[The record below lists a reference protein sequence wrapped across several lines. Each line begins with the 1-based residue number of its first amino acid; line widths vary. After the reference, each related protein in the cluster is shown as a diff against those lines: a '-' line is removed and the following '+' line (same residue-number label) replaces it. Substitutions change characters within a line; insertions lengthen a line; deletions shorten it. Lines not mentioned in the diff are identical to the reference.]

1 MKKIFIVFAVLFLF
15 QSELFAE
22 ESQSKSGVI
31 STVYSQLTQTSAQ
44 LTGKMDGSIFSAM
57 QTIFFNSLAFSLIGL
72 ILVFWL
78 FKHLKGGGFSRDD
91 LFKGGTWLI
100 TVACIYGIMSSYS
113 AYAEFK
119 SWFLIPQ
126 HILKVV
132 IGSFAGT
139 SNAGAMLDNLVVK
152 VIVVWEKAY
161 DYGLEDIARDQGV
174 ISKLFGGGEDGWRT
188 NIIVFLGLLIWFF
201 TIGGYTIIAVIIFIM
216 QIMSNFALSI
226 FGCFAPMVIILLL
239 IPQTRGYFF
248 SWLKNYIAIS
258 FYIPMTMLPLM
269 LLDKGMGLMNLNETT
284 LWENTFSQ
292 FAFSLVLGGIAFYIL
307 TKIPE
312 WINIILGT
320 QESGSGFLAGTAQ
333 SMVGGTW
340 KAGQTAYT
348 GAKHTMNGTKK
359 LAGATVKGLAAGA
372 SGGIGAVAGAARFGV
387 GMFKGAGEG
396 ASGARKAGANMAN
409 AIRNPRTTIKN
420 GFKAASTFFSR

>member
-1 MKKIFIVFAVLFLF
+1 MKKLFMIFAVLFLF

-22 ESQSKSGVI
+22 EKQPTAGVI

-44 LTGKMDGSIFSAM
+44 LTGQIDGSIFGAM
-57 QTIFFNSLAFSLIGL
+57 QSIFFNSLAFSLIGL

-100 TVACIYGIMSSYS
+100 IVACIYGIMSSYS

-126 HILKVV
+126 HILKAV
-132 IGSFAGT
+132 IGSFAGGQ
-139 SNAGAMLDNLVVK
+139 SAGGMLDSLVSK
-152 VIVVWEKAY
+152 VIDVYFEAQLYGAKEYAKDNFFSSEADWFQNAMAYVAIGVWWLTIGAY
-161 DYGLEDIARDQGV
+161 IILA
-174 ISKLFGGGEDGWRT
+174 
-188 NIIVFLGLLIWFF
+188 IIV
-201 TIGGYTIIAVIIFIM
+201 FIM

-269 LLDKGMGLMNLNETT
+269 ILDKGMGLMKLNEQT
-284 LWENTFSQ
+284 LWNNTFSH
-292 FAFSLVLGGIAFYIL
+292 FAMSLVLAGIAFYIL

-348 GAKHTMNGTKK
+348 GAKHTMNGGKK
-359 LAGATVKGLAAGA
+359 LAGAVGKVGKGLVAGA
-372 SGGIGAVAGAARFGV
+372 SVVAPPLGAVAGG
-387 GMFKGAGEG
+387 
-396 ASGARKAGANMAN
+396 
-409 AIRNPRTTIKN
+409 TIKAAALVGKVAAKGISSATKA
-420 GFKAASTFFSR
+420 GFKATSNFYNKK

>member
-372 SGGIGAVAGAARFGV
+372 SGGIGAVAGAARFGA

>member
-126 HILKVV
+126 HILKAV

-161 DYGLEDIARDQGV
+161 DYGLADIAQEQGV

-359 LAGATVKGLAAGA
+359 LAGATAKGLVAGA

-396 ASGARKAGANMAN
+396 ASGARKSGANMAN

>member
-1 MKKIFIVFAVLFLF
+1 MKKLFMIFGVLFLL

-22 ESQSKSGVI
+22 EKQSTAGVI

-44 LTGKMDGSIFSAM
+44 LTGQIDGSIFGAM
-57 QTIFFNSLAFSLIGL
+57 QSIFFNSLAFSLIGL

-100 TVACIYGIMSSYS
+100 TVACIYGIMSSYN

-126 HILKVV
+126 HILKAV
-132 IGSFAGT
+132 ISSFSGGQSAG
-139 SNAGAMLDNLVVK
+139 GMLDSLVSKIIDVWYKAHQIGVK
-152 VIVVWEKAY
+152 EY
-161 DYGLEDIARDQGV
+161 TEDAWFFDD
-174 ISKLFGGGEDGWRT
+174 EDSLWNTVPAGFA
-188 NIIVFLGLLIWFF
+188 IIVWWI
-201 TIGGYTIIAVIIFIM
+201 TIGLYTLIAVGIFIM

-248 SWLKNYIAIS
+248 SWLKNYVAIS

-269 LLDKGMGLMNLNETT
+269 VLDKGMGLMNLTADS
-284 LWENTFSQ
+284 LWNNTFSQ
-292 FAFSLVLGGIAFYIL
+292 FAMSLVLGALAIYIL

-312 WINIILGT
+312 WINTILGT
-320 QESGSGFLAGTAQ
+320 QESGAGFTAATAQ
-333 SMVGGTW
+333 SMISGAGTAAKVGVSSGLSSTAMLAKGTS
-340 KAGQTAYT
+340 
-348 GAKHTMNGTKK
+348 
-359 LAGATVKGLAAGA
+359 AT
-372 SGGIGAVAGAARFGV
+372 ARFGM
-387 GMFKGAGEG
+387 GLKDGFKGVGKVG
-396 ASGARKAGANMAN
+396 ASNARKSGTKTAEKIKAGAGK
-409 AIRNPRTTIKN
+409 IKN

>member
-359 LAGATVKGLAAGA
+359 LAGSTVKGLAAGA

>member
-126 HILKVV
+126 HILKAV

-161 DYGLEDIARDQGV
+161 DYGLEDIAMEQGV

-188 NIIVFLGLLIWFF
+188 NIIVFLGLLIWFL

-269 LLDKGMGLMNLNETT
+269 LLDKGMGLMNLNEKT

-359 LAGATVKGLAAGA
+359 LAGATAKGLAAGA

-409 AIRNPRTTIKN
+409 AIRN
-420 GFKAASTFFSR
+420 GFKATSTFFSR

>member
-161 DYGLEDIARDQGV
+161 DYGLEDIASDQGA

>member
-1 MKKIFIVFAVLFLF
+1 MKKIFMVFAVLFLF

-113 AYAEFK
+113 AYAEFN

-126 HILKVV
+126 HILKAV

-161 DYGLEDIARDQGV
+161 DYGLEDIAQEQGV

>member
-1 MKKIFIVFAVLFLF
+1 MKKIFMVFAVLFLF

-126 HILKVV
+126 HILKAV

-152 VIVVWEKAY
+152 VIVV
-161 DYGLEDIARDQGV
+161 
-174 ISKLFGGGEDGWRT
+174 
-188 NIIVFLGLLIWFF
+188 
-201 TIGGYTIIAVIIFIM
+201 
-216 QIMSNFALSI
+216 
-226 FGCFAPMVIILLL
+226 
-239 IPQTRGYFF
+239 
-248 SWLKNYIAIS
+248 
-258 FYIPMTMLPLM
+258 
-269 LLDKGMGLMNLNETT
+269 
-284 LWENTFSQ
+284 
-292 FAFSLVLGGIAFYIL
+292 
-307 TKIPE
+307 
-312 WINIILGT
+312 
-320 QESGSGFLAGTAQ
+320 
-333 SMVGGTW
+333 
-340 KAGQTAYT
+340 
-348 GAKHTMNGTKK
+348 
-359 LAGATVKGLAAGA
+359 
-372 SGGIGAVAGAARFGV
+372 
-387 GMFKGAGEG
+387 
-396 ASGARKAGANMAN
+396 
-409 AIRNPRTTIKN
+409 
-420 GFKAASTFFSR
+420 

>member
-1 MKKIFIVFAVLFLF
+1 MKKIFMVFAVLFLF

-126 HILKVV
+126 HILKAV

-161 DYGLEDIARDQGV
+161 DYGLEYIAQEQGV